1 MYPVL
6 EMPYLQKLRKILQYN
21 KIYYILLFIALCY
34 AFINSNIVKHY
45 SVYKDDTYFNGIV
58 TNFQI
63 DGDKVTIQLKA
74 KEIIQGTYYLKSE
87 EEKNYFID
95 NLKYGIQVELNG
107 TLNDPINNTTPNT
120 FNYKKYLYNKGIY
133 KILSIS
139 SFKIIA
145 INNNVFYRLKNM
157 INDRIKNINNSNYIK
172 TFILGDKNGI
182 DNDILSD
189 YQTLGVTHL
198 FAISGMHI
206 GLFSIVILFILKKF
220 NMRENKAL
228 FITMLIIGIY
238 GALTGF
244 PASIRRAYILF
255 VFVSLNKIFDLR
267 IKTIY
272 LLILT
277 VIVNIFLDSFIIY
290 DIGFLYSVATTAGL
304 IISKNFLKNGNYII
318 KLFKVSIISYLF
330 SMPITINNFF
340 IINPLS
346 PINNLFVVPLVSLI
360 IYPLSLITFIFPF
373 LSPIFDLSINLLNL
387 INNLLM
393 NINIFNIV
401 IPKWNFLL
409 VIIYYCL
416 LLFIVLKNKKKLL
429 IIILLIV
436 VVDVFLPYFDSNGY
450 IYYLDVGQGDSE
462 IIITPYKKT
471 VTMIDT
477 GGKISQSVEKWQI
490 KNKNYHVTD
499 NAITFMHS
507 LGINK
512 INNLILSH
520 GDYDHMG
527 DATYLVNNFKIANVV
542 LNCGEYNDL
551 EKELINILD
560 KKKVKYLSCL
570 KELTMDNYK
579 LQFLNT
585 GLYDNENDNSNVI
598 YLNYDNYNFL
608 FMGDASIKRENDILD
623 KYNLGIINFL
633 KVGHHGSNTSSSED
647 FINKIKPIYS
657 LISVGKN
664 NRYGHPNDSVL
675 GNLEDS
681 KIYRTDKDGSIM
693 FKITNN
699 KLKIETCAP

>member
-1 MYPVL
+1 M
-6 EMPYLQKLRKILQYN
+6 QKLRKILQYN
-21 KIYYILLFIALCY
+21 KIYYIFLFIALCY

-45 SVYKDDTYFNGIV
+45 SVYKDDTYFSGIV
-58 TNFQI
+58 SNFQI
-63 DGDKVTIQLKA
+63 NGDKVTIQLKA

-107 TLNDPINNTTPNT
+107 TLNDPVNNTTPNT

-133 KILSIS
+133 KILNIN

-206 GLFSIVILFILKKF
+206 GLFSIVILFILKKL

-277 VIVNIFLDSFIIY
+277 VIINIFLDSFIIY

-373 LSPIFDLSINLLNL
+373 LSSIFDLSINLLNL
-387 INNLLM
+387 INSLLM
-393 NINIFNIV
+393 NINVFNIV
-401 IPKWNFLL
+401 IPKWNYLL
-409 VIIYYCL
+409 VITYYCL

-436 VVDVFLPYFDSNGY
+436 VVDIFLPYFDSNGY
-450 IYYLDVGQGDSE
+450 IYYLDVGQGDLE
-462 IIITPYKKT
+462 IIITPYRKT

-512 INNLILSH
+512 INYLILSH

-598 YLNYDNYNFL
+598 YLNYNNYNFL
-608 FMGDASIKRENDILD
+608 FMGDASIKREKDILD
-623 KYNLGIINFL
+623 KYNINKIDFL
-633 KVGHHGSNTSSSED
+633 KVGHHGSNTSSSEE

-664 NRYGHPNDSVL
+664 NRYGHPKDSVL
-675 GNLEDS
+675 AILENS
-681 KIYRTDKDGSIM
+681 KIYRTDIDGSIEIKLNKNKY
-693 FKITNN
+693 KI
-699 KLKIETCAP
+699 KTCPP

>member
-1 MYPVL
+1 M
-6 EMPYLQKLRKILQYN
+6 QKLRKILQYN
-21 KIYYILLFIALCY
+21 KIYYIFLFIALCY

-45 SVYKDDTYFNGIV
+45 SVYKDDTYFSGIV
-58 TNFQI
+58 SNFQI
-63 DGDKVTIQLKA
+63 NGDKVTIQLKA

-107 TLNDPINNTTPNT
+107 TLNDPVNNTTPNT

-133 KILSIS
+133 KILNIN

-157 INDRIKNINNSNYIK
+157 INDRIKNIDNSNYIK

-206 GLFSIVILFILKKF
+206 GLFSIVILFILKKL

-277 VIVNIFLDSFIIY
+277 VIINIFLDSFIIY

-304 IISKNFLKNGNYII
+304 IISKNFLKNGNYIN
-318 KLFKVSIISYLF
+318 KLLKVSIISYLF

-373 LSPIFDLSINLLNL
+373 LSSIFDLSINLLNL
-387 INNLLM
+387 INSLLM
-393 NINIFNIV
+393 NINVFNIV
-401 IPKWNFLL
+401 IPKWNYLL
-409 VIIYYCL
+409 VITYYCL

-436 VVDVFLPYFDSNGY
+436 VVDIFLPYFDSNGY
-450 IYYLDVGQGDSE
+450 IYYLDVGQGDLE
-462 IIITPYKKT
+462 IIITPYRKT

-512 INNLILSH
+512 INYLILSH

-598 YLNYDNYNFL
+598 YLNYNNYNFL
-608 FMGDASIKRENDILD
+608 FMGDASIKREKDILD
-623 KYNLGIINFL
+623 KYNINKIDFL
-633 KVGHHGSNTSSSED
+633 KVGHHGSNTSSSEE

-664 NRYGHPNDSVL
+664 NRYGHPKDSVL
-675 GNLEDS
+675 AILENS
-681 KIYRTDKDGSIM
+681 KIYRTDIDGSIEIKLNKNKY
-693 FKITNN
+693 KI
-699 KLKIETCAP
+699 KTCPP